1 MMFADAHESHA
12 HSMQTLQYLDG
23 FVDFKLSIKQLLD
36 IGSGEGL
43 DLDWWANATDGDLD
57 NPQPLNIKC
66 VGLDRKPKQPYNCEN
81 IMLVKHDFN
90 TTERLPFSERKF
102 DVVWCHDALQYAHSP
117 LHLLGAISKQM
128 SVNSML
134 YLCVPSTVNVVHH
147 KFKNYTFANQYAT
160 FTLTQLVYL
169 LALNGFDCADA
180 YFKKPAF
187 EDYIEVICYKNQDPV
202 DYASTWYQLDELG
215 LLSENMSDIINR
227 IGYLTDN
234 GLVTK
239 WVDGEV
245 FDYRHHS

>member
-1 MMFADAHESHA
+1 MFADAHESHA

-23 FVDFKLSIKQLLD
+23 FVDFKLSIKHLLD

-147 KFKNYTFANQYAT
+147 KFKNYTFANLEYD
-160 FTLTQLVYL
+160 L
-169 LALNGFDCADA
+169 DA
-180 YFKKPAF
+180 SEYVTRA
-187 EDYIEVICYKNQDPV
+187 
-202 DYASTWYQLDELG
+202 G
-215 LLSENMSDIINR
+215 LQIN
-227 IGYLTDN
+227 
-234 GLVTK
+234 
-239 WVDGEV
+239 
-245 FDYRHHS
+245 F